1 MTRRDNDRDQSIS
14 KRLISIIMYHY
25 VRELPYTR
33 YPRIKGLLT
42 SEFKEQLD
50 YMSRFYTFVTVEE
63 CLHALSEDQ
72 AGLPPNAAL
81 LTFDDAYI
89 DHFAAVFPLLEER
102 GIQGVFFPPAKV
114 IKEHEVLDVNK
125 IHFVLASTED
135 FDAVKADIFDQL
147 DEHRAEYGLEPNEH
161 YYQKYA
167 VKNRFDDQEIV
178 FIKRLLQFGLEL
190 ELRSKVLQVLFSKYV
205 SVDEKAFS
213 HELYM
218 NKDQIGCMLRNGM
231 HIGSHGYNHEWLGYL
246 DTERQ
251 TSEIQQSL
259 EFLAE
264 LGCDTKSWVISYP
277 YGNYNENLLDI
288 LRLNNCKMGITTEVD
303 IADFTRHDP
312 LALPRLDT
320 NDLPKAREAAANEW
334 TGQVLT

>member
-1 MTRRDNDRDQSIS
+1 MTRRADDRDTSIS

-72 AGLPPNAAL
+72 SGLPPNAAL

-89 DHFAAVFPLLEER
+89 DHFAAVFPILEER
-102 GIQGVFFPPAKV
+102 GIQGAFFPPARI
-114 IKEHEVLDVNK
+114 IKHHEVLDVNK

-135 FDAVKADIFDQL
+135 FEAVKADIFDQL

-161 YYQKYA
+161 YYHKYA
-167 VKNRFDDQEIV
+167 IKGRFDGQDIV
-178 FIKRLLQFGLEL
+178 FIKRLLQLGLEL
-190 ELRSKVLQVLFSKYV
+190 ELRSKVLQVLFRKYV
-205 SVDEKAFS
+205 SADEEAFS

-218 NKDQIGCMLRNGM
+218 NMDQIRCMLRSGM
-231 HIGSHGYNHEWLGYL
+231 YIGSHGYNHEWLGSL
-246 DTERQ
+246 EPERQ
-251 TSEIQQSL
+251 TSEIQRSL
-259 EFLAE
+259 EFLVE
-264 LGCDTKSWVISYP
+264 LGCDPKSWVMSYP
-277 YGNYNENLLDI
+277 YGNYNDNLLDI
-288 LRLNNCKMGITTEVD
+288 LRANNCKMGITTAVD
-303 IADFTRHDP
+303 IADLTRHDP
-312 LALPRLDT
+312 LVLPRLDT
-320 NDLPKAREAAANEW
+320 NDLPKAGEAAANKW
-334 TGQVLT
+334 TDQVLT